1 MMGTLREL
9 SEEYFQAAAALR
21 QALEA
26 AMERQAAAGPGERAV
41 LEGDIRLLR
50 QMLLQTREVGSLAR
64 HYYEPGYWRDRKYT
78 C

>member
-1 MMGTLREL
+1 MAALSEL
-9 SEEYFQAAAALR
+9 SEEYLQAAARLR
-21 QALEA
+21 VALEDALARQEA
-26 AMERQAAAGPGERAV
+26 APLEEQAA

-50 QMLLQTREVGSLAR
+50 QMLIQTREVGALAR